1 MIEAAVLLFFPIL
14 MAFAAWSDLLTMTI
28 SNRISIALV
37 IGFFPLAY
45 FTGATGETMLWHLSC
60 GAAVL
65 VIAFVL
71 FSFRLIGGGDAKLA
85 AAIAVW
91 FGWGHVL
98 EFAVFFSVLGGFLTL
113 GLLFAR
119 TIPLP
124 PLLMRRAW
132 IVRLHD
138 QKTGVP
144 YGIAL
149 AVAGLL
155 IYPETAIWLL
165 AAAT

>member
-14 MAFAAWSDLLTMTI
+14 VVFAAWSDLLTMTI
-28 SNRISIALV
+28 SNRVSMALV
-37 IGFFPLAY
+37 AGFFPLAY
-45 FTGATGETMLWHLSC
+45 LAGATPETMLLHLSC
-60 GAAVL
+60 GAVVL
-65 VIAFVL
+65 AISFVL
-71 FSFRLIGGGDAKLA
+71 FCLHQMGGGDAKLT

-98 EFAVFFSVLGGFLTL
+98 EFALIFSVLGGFLTL
-113 GLLFAR
+113 GLLFVR

-124 PLLMRRAW
+124 PALMRHEW
-132 IVRLHD
+132 IARLHD
-138 QKTGVP
+138 RETGIP

-149 AVAGLL
+149 AIAGLL
-155 IYPETAIWLL
+155 IYPETIVWLL

>member
-28 SNRISIALV
+28 SNRVSLALV
-37 IGFFPLAY
+37 AGFFPLAY
-45 FTGATGETMLWHLSC
+45 LTGADMQVMLWHLSC

-65 VIAFVL
+65 VIAFAL
-71 FSFRLIGGGDAKLA
+71 FCFRLIGGGDAKLA

-91 FGWGHVL
+91 FGWDHVL
-98 EFAVFFSVLGGFLTL
+98 EFALIFSVLGGFLTL

-124 PLLMRRAW
+124 PVLMRRPW
-132 IVRLHD
+132 IARLHD
-138 QKTGVP
+138 QQTGVP

-149 AVAGLL
+149 AAAGLL
-155 IYPETAIWLL
+155 IYPETMVWLR
-165 AAAT
+165 AAMS